1 MKPYNQP
8 FEASLKPHAHATT
21 NNNRLWERFKS
32 THLIRRALGSYIP
45 KQQHLLG
52 LIVVLVGS
60 LFSIWLNGRITA
72 WTEGKLVGLS
82 SLTLAIL
89 IGMVL
94 GNTLYPKLA
103 PSLSAGVSFSKAKIL
118 RLAIVLYGFK
128 ITLTQVASVGYSAVA
143 IDALVL
149 SSTFII
155 TYLIG
160 TKWLKMDTTT
170 TLLIG
175 SGASICG
182 AAAVIAAEPVVKA
195 EAHKVTIAVATVVVF
210 GTLSML
216 LYPMLYQMG
225 WLASVL
231 DAQHYGVYIGSTIHE
246 VAQVVVAGN
255 AVSAEVGNTAVVTKM
270 IRVMMLA
277 PFLLLLSIFLTS
289 KDNKA
294 ALSPDSSNNLD
305 SSDSLA
311 SSNRSAT
318 SLTSRN
324 QPQSSKL
331 QSLIQRLKQIH
342 VPWFA
347 FVFIAMVA
355 LNSVLTASSIPMIE
369 SFTGL
374 MINIDNLLLTMAM
387 FALGLT
393 THLSAVKQAGIKPLI
408 LAAIMFIWLVL
419 GGAMINLAISQF

>member
-1 MKPYNQP
+1 MRAHHAP
-8 FEASLKPHAHATT
+8 FETHSTQCSRDNRAS
-21 NNNRLWERFKS
+21 NRL
-32 THLIRRALGSYIP
+32 TTPALLNKMLGGYLP
-45 KQQHLLG
+45 KREHLLG
-52 LIVVLVGS
+52 LLIVLMGS
-60 LFSIWLNGRITA
+60 LASIWLNDRIQD
-72 WTEGKLVGLS
+72 WTDGKLLGLS

-103 PSLSAGVSFSKAKIL
+103 QPLAAGVTFSKAQIL

-128 ITLTQVASVGYSAVA
+128 ITISQVASVGLSAVA

-149 SSTFII
+149 SSTFVI
-155 TYLIG
+155 TYLLG
-160 TKWLKMDTTT
+160 TKWLKMDRTT

-182 AAAVIAAEPVVKA
+182 AAAVIATEPVVKA
-195 EAHKVTIAVATVVVF
+195 ESHKVTIAVATVVVF

-225 WLASVL
+225 WLAGII

-255 AVSAEVGNTAVVTKM
+255 AISPEVGNTAVVTKM

-277 PFLLLLSIFLTS
+277 PFLLLLSIFITS
-289 KDNKA
+289 TDAKNTKNTQNTLNAIARDQ
-294 ALSPDSSNNLD
+294 S
-305 SSDSLA
+305 
-311 SSNRSAT
+311 
-318 SLTSRN
+318 
-324 QPQSSKL
+324 QPNKL
-331 QSLIQRLKQIH
+331 QLLLQRLKQIH

-355 LNSVLTASSIPMIE
+355 VNSLLLASPTPTIQSFTERMIE
-369 SFTGL
+369 L
-374 MINIDNLLLTMAM
+374 DNLLLTMAM

-393 THLSAVKQAGIKPLI
+393 THFSAVRQAGIKPLI
-408 LAAIMFIWLVL
+408 LAAVMFVWLIL
-419 GGAMINLAISQF
+419 GGALINVLIGFF